1 MAYGPWRRYDKG
13 VQEGSTPM
21 TDQQQAAYR
30 DELEEMIAIL
40 SSLPQAK
47 IDQMT
52 NRELELLIDWHYNN
66 M

>member
-1 MAYGPWRRYDKG
+1 
-13 VQEGSTPM
+13 M
-21 TDQQQAAYR
+21 TDQQAADYR

-40 SSLPQAK
+40 SSIPQAK
-47 IDQMT
+47 IDLMT

>member
-1 MAYGPWRRYDKG
+1 
-13 VQEGSTPM
+13 M
-21 TDQQQAAYR
+21 TDYDQELYR

-40 SSLPQAK
+40 TSIPQAK

-52 NRELELLIDWHYNN
+52 NRELELLINRHYDN